1 MSQSKT
7 PLSNLFVVDLTEA
20 LAGPFCGMVLG
31 DLGADVVKVE
41 RPGRG
46 DQSRGYGPPFVADE
60 SAYFMSLNRNKRS
73 LVLDLTADS
82 GQEIMQR
89 LLLKADVFLL
99 NLPRQSSWKK
109 YGFDYATVSTNNPG
123 IIVAAI
129 SGYGHTGARAGEPGY
144 DVIAQA
150 EAGTMSL
157 TGEPGGI
164 PMRFPTPMADMTTGL
179 YAVVGILAA
188 LQARAQTGKGQM
200 LDLSLLE
207 CQLSWLTTLVPA
219 SLVAGQT
226 PSRIGNAHPM
236 LVPYRL
242 YQARDKAFMVGVG
255 TDPLWRRFCTAT
267 GRPDLGE
274 DPRFVSNADRVR
286 NREQLEPVLDALFA
300 GDDAAEWIKRLRVER
315 IPCGAVNSLS
325 EILSDPHLQDRNGI
339 IEMEH
344 PTVGSLK
351 MLSNPLHLSETPP
364 VYQRHPP
371 LLGEH
376 SQEIM
381 KELGYSSGEIKD
393 LQNRRVV

>member
-46 DQSRGYGPPFVADE
+46 DQSRGYGPPFVAEE

-157 TGEPGGI
+157 TGEPDGV

-179 YAVVGILAA
+179 YALVGILAA
-188 LQARAQTGKGQM
+188 LQARSQTGKGQM

-207 CQLSWLTTLVPA
+207 CQLSWLTNLVPA
-219 SLVAGQT
+219 ALLTGSLLAEL
-226 PSRIGNAHPM
+226 AM
-236 LVPYRL
+236 LTRCWSLTAFTRL
-242 YQARDKAFMVGVG
+242 AIEH
-255 TDPLWRRFCTAT
+255 LWSAWVLILS
-267 GRPDLGE
+267 GDDSAP
-274 DPRFVSNADRVR
+274 PSNA
-286 NREQLEPVLDALFA
+286 LIWL
-300 GDDAAEWIKRLRVER
+300 K
-315 IPCGAVNSLS
+315 IPDSLAM
-325 EILSDPHLQDRNGI
+325 RTGYV
-339 IEMEH
+339 
-344 PTVGSLK
+344 TGS
-351 MLSNPLHLSETPP
+351 S
-364 VYQRHPP
+364 
-371 LLGEH
+371 
-376 SQEIM
+376 
-381 KELGYSSGEIKD
+381 
-393 LQNRRVV
+393 